1 MNADLLTG
9 LAPIM
14 GVRPRVL
21 LLGSMPGAV
30 SLLEQRYYAH
40 PRNLFWPF
48 MQQLFGIPVELAYP
62 QRCQLLTEQGV
73 ALWDVIAHC
82 ERPGSLDSAIK
93 KSTVICNAIPQVL
106 EAEPQIMKICF
117 NGAKAAEEFKRHL
130 LPVMKHRTDI
140 EYFQLPSSSPAH
152 ASQSKEQKL
161 ELWAMALL
169 E

>member
-9 LAPIM
+9 LAPII

-21 LLGSMPGAV
+21 LLGSMPGAA

-48 MQQLFGIPVELAYP
+48 MQQLFGIQTEFNYQ
-62 QRCQLLTEQGV
+62 QRCKLLTEQGV

-82 ERPGSLDSAIK
+82 ERAGSLDSAIK
-93 KSTVICNAIPQVL
+93 KSTVICNAIPQLL
-106 EAEPQIMKICF
+106 ETEPHILKICF

-130 LPVMKHRTDI
+130 LPLVKHRTDI
-140 EYFQLPSSSPAH
+140 EYVQLPSSSPAH
-152 ASQSKEQKL
+152 ASQSKEAKL
-161 ELWAMALL
+161 ELWAKALL

>member
-1 MNADLLTG
+1 MSSELLTG
-9 LAPIM
+9 LAPII
-14 GVRPRVL
+14 GTRPRLL
-21 LLGSMPGAV
+21 LLGSMPGAA

-48 MQQLFGIPVELAYP
+48 MQQLFGIPVELGYQ

-73 ALWDVIAHC
+73 AIWDVIAHC
-82 ERPGSLDSAIK
+82 ERAGSLDSAIK
-93 KSTVICNAIPQVL
+93 KSTVICNAIPHLL
-106 EAEPQIMKICF
+106 EAQPQILKICF

-130 LPVMKHRTDI
+130 LPMVIHRTDI
-140 EYFQLPSSSPAH
+140 EYIQLPSSSPAH

-161 ELWAMALL
+161 ECWAKALL

>member
-1 MNADLLTG
+1 MHPELLTG
-9 LAPIM
+9 LAPVLD
-14 GVRPRVL
+14 GRPRLL
-21 LLGSMPGAV
+21 LLGSMPGSA

-48 MQQLFGIPVELAYP
+48 MQQLFGIPLELGYP
-62 QRCQLLTEQGV
+62 QRCQLLTEQGI

-82 ERPGSLDSAIK
+82 ERAGSLDSAIK
-93 KSTVICNAIPQVL
+93 RTSVICNPIPQL
-106 EAEPQIMKICF
+106 LDTEPQIQTLCF

-130 LPVMKHRTDI
+130 LPLVKHRTDI

-161 ELWAMALL
+161 ELWAKALL
-169 E
+169 K

>member
-1 MNADLLTG
+1 MLSELLTG
-9 LAPIM
+9 LTPVLGA
-14 GVRPRVL
+14 RPRIL
-21 LLGSMPGAV
+21 LLGSMPGAA

-48 MQQLFGIPVELAYP
+48 MQQLFAIPTELDYQ
-62 QRCQLLTEQGV
+62 QRCQLLIGQGI

-82 ERPGSLDSAIK
+82 ERAGSLDSAIK
-93 KSTVICNAIPQVL
+93 KSSVICNAIPQL
-106 EAEPQIMKICF
+106 LDAEPQILKICF

-130 LPVMKHRTDI
+130 LPLLKHRTDI

-161 ELWAMALL
+161 ELWAKALL

>member
-1 MNADLLTG
+1 MSSELLTG
-9 LAPIM
+9 LAPIL
-14 GVRPRVL
+14 GVKPRIL
-21 LLGSMPGAV
+21 LLGSMPGAA

-48 MQQLFGIPVELAYP
+48 MQQLFAIPVELEYQ
-62 QRCQLLTEQGV
+62 QRCQLLTEQDI
-73 ALWDVIAHC
+73 ALWDVIAQC

-93 KSTVICNAIPQVL
+93 KSTVICNAIPHLL
-106 EAEPQIMKICF
+106 EAEPQLQKICF

-130 LPVMKHRTDI
+130 LPLLKHRTDLQ
-140 EYFQLPSSSPAH
+140 YVQLPSSSPAH

-161 ELWAMALL
+161 KLWAQALL

>member
-1 MNADLLTG
+1 MASELLTG
-9 LAPIM
+9 LAPIL
-14 GVRPRVL
+14 GVRPRIL
-21 LLGSMPGAV
+21 LLGSMPGAA
-30 SLLEQRYYAH
+30 SLTEQRYYAH

-48 MQQLFGIPVELAYP
+48 MQQLFAIPIELDYP
-62 QRCQLLTEQGV
+62 QRCQLLTEQGI

-93 KSTVICNAIPQVL
+93 KSSVICNAIPQLL
-106 EAEPQIMKICF
+106 ETEPEILKICF

-130 LPVMKHRTDI
+130 LPLLKHRTEI
-140 EYFQLPSSSPAH
+140 EYVQLPSSSPAH

-161 ELWAMALL
+161 AVWAKALL

>member
-14 GVRPRVL
+14 GVRPRIL
-21 LLGSMPGAV
+21 LLGSMPGAA

-48 MQQLFGIPVELAYP
+48 MQQLFGIPVELGYL

-82 ERPGSLDSAIK
+82 ERAGSLDSAIK
-93 KSTVICNAIPQVL
+93 KSTVICNAIPHLL
-106 EAEPQIMKICF
+106 EAQPQILKVCF

-130 LPVMKHRTDI
+130 LPLVKHRSDI
-140 EYFQLPSSSPAH
+140 EYLQLPSSSPAH

-161 ELWAMALL
+161 ECWAKALL

>member
-1 MNADLLTG
+1 MHPELLTG
-9 LAPIM
+9 LAPVLD
-14 GVRPRVL
+14 GRPRLL
-21 LLGSMPGAV
+21 LLGSMPGSA

-48 MQQLFGIPVELAYP
+48 MQQLFGIPLELGYP
-62 QRCQLLTEQGV
+62 QRCQLLTEQGI

-82 ERPGSLDSAIK
+82 ERAGSLDSAIK
-93 KSTVICNAIPQVL
+93 KSTVICNAIPQL
-106 EAEPQIMKICF
+106 LTAEPQISKICF

-130 LPVMKHRTDI
+130 LPLLKHRSDI
-140 EYFQLPSSSPAH
+140 GYVQLPSSSPAH

-161 ELWAMALL
+161 ALWAKALL

>member
-1 MNADLLTG
+1 MDSRLLTG
-9 LAPIM
+9 LAPIL
-14 GVRPRVL
+14 GARPRIL
-21 LLGSMPGAV
+21 LLGSMPGAA

-48 MQQLFGIPVELAYP
+48 MQQLFGISLELTYQ
-62 QRCQLLTEQGV
+62 QRCQLLTTQGI

-93 KSTVICNAIPQVL
+93 RSSVICNAIPQLL
-106 EAEPQIMKICF
+106 EAQPQLRKICF
-117 NGAKAAEEFKRHL
+117 NGGKAAEEFKRHL
-130 LPVMKHRTDI
+130 LPLIKERTDI

-152 ASQSKEQKL
+152 ASQSKEAKL
-161 ELWAMALL
+161 ELWARALL